1 MESPGFGVESPL
13 PADAAQD
20 HAAPLKAAEAA
31 LREGEQHF
39 RTIVDALPAAIYT
52 TDAEGRITYFNPAA
66 VTFSGRVPA
75 LGKDHWCVNWKMYR
89 PDGTPLQHDQ
99 CPMAV
104 ALKEGRDI
112 DGEEAIAER
121 PDGTRIWFAAY
132 PRPVRDD
139 GGRVVGGIN
148 MLLDVTERKRAER
161 ARAHLAALVESS
173 DDAIVSK
180 DLNGAIA
187 SWNPAA
193 ELLFGYTALEAIGKS
208 ITMII
213 PSDRLDEE
221 TTIIGRIRR
230 GERVDHYET
239 VRRRKDGTMVD
250 ISLTVSPIMDANG
263 RIVGASKIARDVT
276 ERKLIEKARAEEAR
290 IRESLYEQ
298 AQEANRAKDEF
309 LATLSHE
316 LRTPLNAM
324 LGWSHMMR
332 SAVLPPATQRRAL
345 EALERNA
352 KAQAQLV
359 EDLLDVSRIVSGKLQ
374 IRSEEV
380 DLPRVVAEAVD
391 SVRPAAAAKGLNI
404 EYDAEPETSIVV
416 LGDADRL
423 RQIVWNLLSNATK
436 FTPHGGRIAV
446 GVQRVNGSVEVV
458 VRDTGEG
465 IPRHFLRHVF
475 ERFRQ
480 AESSVARRHGG
491 LGLGLAIVRHL
502 TEAHGGSVSAASA
515 GKGKG
520 ATFTVTLPVH
530 AVRQRH
536 QPSPAMPFARSTAL
550 RGAHILVVDDDADAR
565 DLVRLVLEMHGADVT
580 TVASAG
586 EALHVLS
593 QRPFHVLIAD
603 IGMPEQDGYSL
614 IEAVRALGPGC
625 GGNLPAIAATA
636 YASVRERAKALE
648 AGYGWHI
655 PKPIDPDQLVA
666 TVIAARGRAREVQAP
681 A

>member
-193 ELLFGYTALEAIGKS
+193 ERLFGYTALEAIGKS

-290 IRESLYEQ
+290 IRE
-298 AQEANRAKDEF
+298 
-309 LATLSHE
+309 
-316 LRTPLNAM
+316 
-324 LGWSHMMR
+324 
-332 SAVLPPATQRRAL
+332 
-345 EALERNA
+345 
-352 KAQAQLV
+352 
-359 EDLLDVSRIVSGKLQ
+359 
-374 IRSEEV
+374 
-380 DLPRVVAEAVD
+380 
-391 SVRPAAAAKGLNI
+391 
-404 EYDAEPETSIVV
+404 
-416 LGDADRL
+416 
-423 RQIVWNLLSNATK
+423 
-436 FTPHGGRIAV
+436 
-446 GVQRVNGSVEVV
+446 
-458 VRDTGEG
+458 
-465 IPRHFLRHVF
+465 
-475 ERFRQ
+475 
-480 AESSVARRHGG
+480 
-491 LGLGLAIVRHL
+491 
-502 TEAHGGSVSAASA
+502 
-515 GKGKG
+515 
-520 ATFTVTLPVH
+520 
-530 AVRQRH
+530 
-536 QPSPAMPFARSTAL
+536 
-550 RGAHILVVDDDADAR
+550 
-565 DLVRLVLEMHGADVT
+565 
-580 TVASAG
+580 
-586 EALHVLS
+586 
-593 QRPFHVLIAD
+593 
-603 IGMPEQDGYSL
+603 
-614 IEAVRALGPGC
+614 
-625 GGNLPAIAATA
+625 
-636 YASVRERAKALE
+636 
-648 AGYGWHI
+648 
-655 PKPIDPDQLVA
+655 
-666 TVIAARGRAREVQAP
+666 
-681 A
+681 